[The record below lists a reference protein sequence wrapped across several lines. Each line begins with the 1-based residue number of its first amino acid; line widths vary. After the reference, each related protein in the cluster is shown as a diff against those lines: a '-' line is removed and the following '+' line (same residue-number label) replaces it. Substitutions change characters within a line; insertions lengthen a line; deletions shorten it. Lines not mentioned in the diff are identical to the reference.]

1 MTQSVPGEIFIK
13 AITVYNWPIQTH
25 DFAGKKKK
33 MLFLLPTRHTWKYLR
48 SDVWPQFFLM
58 EENKKIGSVLQGP
71 HIDSWKCQVLM
82 HGLANGPACAVIC
95 CAGAMHGID

>member
-1 MTQSVPGEIFIK
+1 MILQGE
-13 AITVYNWPIQTH
+13 
-25 DFAGKKKK
+25 KKKI
-33 MLFLLPTRHTWKYLR
+33 LFPLPKRHTWKYLR
-48 SDVWPQFFLM
+48 SDVWHQFFLM
-58 EENKKIGSVLQGP
+58 EEKKKKTSVLQGP